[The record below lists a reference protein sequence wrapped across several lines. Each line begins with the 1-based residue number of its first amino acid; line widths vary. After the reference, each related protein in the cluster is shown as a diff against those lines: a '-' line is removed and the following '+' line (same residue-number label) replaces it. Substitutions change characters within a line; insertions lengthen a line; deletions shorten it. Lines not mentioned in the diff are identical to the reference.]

1 VPGLERASVL
11 VEFSRALRSEGIP
24 VVPTTAADLATA
36 CEVVGLAS
44 GDDVYHAFRSLVVTR
59 RDQIPVFD
67 RVFRSFFGTG
77 SDGSALV
84 VAAARPRTWSIR
96 ASSEGGEADGE
107 TGLDDEVAVT
117 GASWAERLAHMDF
130 AELTPAEV
138 AEVRSMIARMLWRP
152 AAATSRRRR
161 PARAG
166 DRPDLRRTLRRS
178 VGPGGDVLSLATTE
192 RRARTRP
199 LIFIADVSGSMERYS
214 EMLLY
219 FAHAARSRLGRLES
233 FVFST
238 RLTRVTRELTRR
250 EPSEALREVAGA
262 VHDWSGGTRIGE
274 CLRTFNHEW
283 SRRITRGG
291 PIVLV
296 VLDGWDRGE
305 PEVLAAEMGR
315 LRRSVHRVIWL
326 NPLAG
331 RPGYAPETRGM
342 VAALPYV
349 DDFLA
354 AGTFDDLAT
363 LVGLLESVPER
374 RR

>member
-1 VPGLERASVL
+1 
-11 VEFSRALRSEGIP
+11 
-24 VVPTTAADLATA
+24 
-36 CEVVGLAS
+36 
-44 GDDVYHAFRSLVVTR
+44 
-59 RDQIPVFD
+59 
-67 RVFRSFFGTG
+67 
-77 SDGSALV
+77 
-84 VAAARPRTWSIR
+84 
-96 ASSEGGEADGE
+96 
-107 TGLDDEVAVT
+107 
-117 GASWAERLAHMDF
+117 
-130 AELTPAEV
+130 
-138 AEVRSMIARMLWRP
+138 
-152 AAATSRRRR
+152 
-161 PARAG
+161 
-166 DRPDLRRTLRRS
+166 
-178 VGPGGDVLSLATTE
+178 VGPSGDVLSLATTE

-250 EPSEALREVAGA
+250 EPSEAPP
-262 VHDWSGGTRIGE
+262 GGGRRRARLVG
-274 CLRTFNHEW
+274 RHPDRRVPPDFNHEW

-291 PIVLV
+291 PIVLIV
-296 VLDGWDRGE
+296 SDGWDRGE

-315 LRRSVHRVIWL
+315 LQRSVHRVIWL

-354 AGTFDDLAT
+354 AGTFDDLAGWSSCSNRSRNGEDDAIGARGPRSVGAAGKRVASPRSCGSRGRPLARSDPSSSCPRT
-363 LVGLLESVPER
+363 ETWRGRCPAAASRTTSCSTPSGSSRPASPLVTYGIADEDAFEVGLACGGTIQVFVEPW
-374 RR
+374 